1 MADPYDEDD
10 DYELELEDVDAEVLE
25 HARVR
30 ATRQVEETEARAARL
45 ETFDVPTEAE
55 AIGLDDLKSFRFTTW
70 HLLVATALVAVFMSV
85 IKLGGGC
92 NGIFIAGLMTLAA
105 GWWYVLRKERN
116 ERLARERRRLEIEAR
131 LEKSRKKETV
141 VTERMAGLE
150 PVEEEFVPT
159 KPALSFSFSLKQ
171 ILGTFAVAAVVLT
184 IATLF
189 GPNTA
194 SLVLGIVAVLGLAI
208 QVIGIELPGILVF
221 GWWIL
226 MLMYVA
232 MSLWAVFSSAG
243 GP

>member
-1 MADPYDEDD
+1 MADHDDEDD

-25 HARVR
+25 HARLR

-45 ETFDVPTEAE
+45 ETFEIPSEA
-55 AIGLDDLKSFRFTTW
+55 ATIGFDDLKSFRFTTW

-92 NGIFIAGLMTLAA
+92 NGLFIAGLMTLAA
-105 GWWYVLRKERN
+105 GWWYVLRKERH
-116 ERLARERRRLEIEAR
+116 ERLERERRRLEIEAR
-131 LEKSRKKETV
+131 LTQTRKQETV

-150 PVEEEFVPT
+150 PAEEEFVPT
-159 KPALSFSFSLKQ
+159 RPALSFSFSLKQ
-171 ILGTFAVAAVVLT
+171 IMGSFVVAAVVLT
-184 IATLF
+184 IAMLF
-189 GPNTA
+189 GSNTA
-194 SLVLGIVAVLGLAI
+194 SLILGVVAVLGLAI

-221 GWWIL
+221 GWWVL

-232 MSLWAVFSSAG
+232 ISLWAMFNSTG